1 MQGFLGDI
9 VNTVAAHPRATA
21 AGICAAILIGI
32 IRAVI
37 ASSYRYR

>member
-9 VNTVAAHPRATA
+9 VNIVAAHPKATTG
-21 AGICAAILIGI
+21 GICAIILIGI

>member
-9 VNTVAAHPRATA
+9 VNTVAAHPKATA
-21 AGICAAILIGI
+21 TGVCAVIFIGI

>member
-1 MQGFLGDI
+1 MDGFLGDI
-9 VNTVAAHPRATA
+9 VNTVAAHPKVTA
-21 AGICAAILIGI
+21 AGVCAIILIGI